1 MKICDFEVSRTSNDE
16 KWKDNFAVVEAGGRF
31 YMGLFQGDAGPFVRN
46 GLKAGAADLTGNA
59 VCSVVLWAPYRIVDE
74 ALPSLTQ
81 MGELSNVRPLHFAVP
96 VLAMGSPEFMV
107 FYPSAIIPYFAMGE
121 KMQRALATEYL
132 DLVDPS
138 QLAKV

>member
-1 MKICDFEVSRTSNDE
+1 
-16 KWKDNFAVVEAGGRF
+16 
-31 YMGLFQGDAGPFVRN
+31 
-46 GLKAGAADLTGNA
+46 
-59 VCSVVLWAPYRIVDE
+59 
-74 ALPSLTQ
+74 
-81 MGELSNVRPLHFAVP
+81 
-96 VLAMGSPEFMV
+96 MGSPEFMV